1 MVPPWLHLAQP
12 HPSCAFF
19 PGGVWEQD
27 YVRCV
32 VVNPSSTDLLFSGSY
47 DHTVRMWDL
56 RTQSS
61 VLQLDHG
68 APVES
73 VVVFPSGGMC
83 ISAGGWSVT
92 DFVRPIGQRL

>member
-1 MVPPWLHLAQP
+1 MQP
-12 HPSCAFF
+12 HCT
-19 PGGVWEQD
+19 QD

-32 VVNPSSTDLLFSGSY
+32 VVNPSSPSLLFSGSY

-83 ISAGGWSVT
+83 ISAGESYLGPLMVMVVT
-92 DFVRPIGQRL
+92 ALSQS